1 MNVPDPRILKLIKK
15 HHIFT
20 LASSQD
26 NNPYCATCFYVF
38 DENNMSFIF
47 TSEKHTKHIS
57 DIENNNRVAG
67 AIAYETRL
75 IGVLRGVQ
83 FTGNVRELEGIER
96 SSAKKAYIR
105 RFPVA
110 APFLKDTPFWVL
122 EADFFKMTDN
132 RLGFGKKLIWYRN
145 S

>member
-1 MNVPDPRILKLIKK
+1 MNPIDPRIPKLIKK

-20 LASSQD
+20 LATALD
-26 NNPYCATCFYVF
+26 NEPYCATCFYVF
-38 DENNMSFIF
+38 DDKQLSFIF

-57 DIENNNRVAG
+57 DIAKQSRVAG
-67 AIAYETRL
+67 TIAYETRL
-75 IGVLRGVQ
+75 IGILRGVQ
-83 FTGNVRELEGIER
+83 FTGTVRELEGTER
-96 SSAKKAYIR
+96 SQAKKAYIM

-110 APFLKDTPFWVL
+110 APFLKDTPFWIL

-132 RLGFGKKLIWYRN
+132 RLGFGNKLIWHRN